1 MLRHWRRFSTNVMW
15 VVQRKFRGQGLASVM
30 LRQALNALH
39 PAYPVLRLFV
49 TVGNAAAAV
58 YRNLGFVA
66 GPESYWLTL

>member
-1 MLRHWRRFSTNVMW
+1 MW